1 MTPPIGG
8 QGSPTHGH
16 AHQSL
21 TPPPQP
27 PAGQSL
33 EEQLQDLQQQQQM
46 QLQALQNLNVPNGS
60 GLDLQAIQNVI
71 TPNQS
76 VPVQLL
82 PGTGQLPQGLPRLSP
97 SHGNQPIIQSPPPPP
112 EMMNQ
117 QMPPPGMPTQQM
129 PPPGMPTQQMPP
141 PGMPT
146 QQALPPGMPIQQLQ
160 EMPTQPLMG
169 HMTSPPP
176 LSNQAHLL
184 GLDAGGQQLL
194 HAPLQPA
201 DPGISQDTMQAIQD
215 LQLLLQPPGLGMGN
229 KIEHSQPPNIAQS
242 QPPERGVTMD
252 KAHESQVP
260 TEHTIENTEE
270 SMTNEQLP
278 SGHVLEQDHRGNES
292 MPPQFDDMEPAV
304 SEGEMQ
310 PEAGSTLPDVLQVQ

>member
-1 MTPPIGG
+1 
-8 QGSPTHGH
+8 
-16 AHQSL
+16 
-21 TPPPQP
+21 
-27 PAGQSL
+27 
-33 EEQLQDLQQQQQM
+33 
-46 QLQALQNLNVPNGS
+46 
-60 GLDLQAIQNVI
+60 
-71 TPNQS
+71 
-76 VPVQLL
+76 
-82 PGTGQLPQGLPRLSP
+82 
-97 SHGNQPIIQSPPPPP
+97 
-112 EMMNQ
+112 
-117 QMPPPGMPTQQM
+117 
-129 PPPGMPTQQMPP
+129 
-141 PGMPT
+141 
-146 QQALPPGMPIQQLQ
+146 MPIQQLQ

-310 PEAGSTLPDVLQVQ
+310 PEAGSTLPDVLQVQWCHVGSVRVKVIRLLTVVQRLARFWFSYEYHYAATCTCMYMYMWAEKISVVLLSVLAALYNF